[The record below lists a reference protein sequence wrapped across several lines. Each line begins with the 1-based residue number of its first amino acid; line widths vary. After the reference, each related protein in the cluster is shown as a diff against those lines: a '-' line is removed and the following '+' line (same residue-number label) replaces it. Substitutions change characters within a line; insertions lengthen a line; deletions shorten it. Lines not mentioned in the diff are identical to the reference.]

1 MLEYTVAGGR
11 GAGGPVGRNCLE
23 IAGCG
28 DLDFR
33 PQGGG
38 QLETGGK
45 VLGRQVNVGG
55 NVHPNPRAS
64 TASGG
69 SCGLQGSPAWQS
81 QQAWLS
87 LSSLVSKG
95 STPSLGVLT
104 FLYWNRGSLWTEPH
118 VLQALP
124 IVGLCLVTVGAG
136 SQQSWLL
143 SQYGWASDRGGQVGS
158 LCSDAPWMSGPPP
171 PTDRAEPSRL
181 QSTWF
186 LHVCMSVPSSG
197 AEMLSRVLLPICSP
211 WPSFHP
217 RARWEEMGGIVDHD
231 PANTL
236 SPGKGG
242 THSGCRR

>member
-1 MLEYTVAGGR
+1 MKLE
-11 GAGGPVGRNCLE
+11 
-23 IAGCG
+23 
-28 DLDFR
+28 
-33 PQGGG
+33 
-38 QLETGGK
+38 GK

-55 NVHPNPRAS
+55 NVHPRPRAS

-81 QQAWLS
+81 QQAWVS

-104 FLYWNRGSLWTEPH
+104 FLYWNRGSLWTEPR

-136 SQQSWLL
+136 SQQSRLP

-158 LCSDAPWMSGPPP
+158 LSSDAPWMSGPPP
-171 PTDRAEPSRL
+171 PTDRAESRRL
-181 QSTWF
+181 PSTWF
-186 LHVCMSVPSSG
+186 LHVCMSVPSCG

-211 WPSFHP
+211 WLSFHP
-217 RARWEEMGGIVDHD
+217 RAWWEEAGRLVDHD